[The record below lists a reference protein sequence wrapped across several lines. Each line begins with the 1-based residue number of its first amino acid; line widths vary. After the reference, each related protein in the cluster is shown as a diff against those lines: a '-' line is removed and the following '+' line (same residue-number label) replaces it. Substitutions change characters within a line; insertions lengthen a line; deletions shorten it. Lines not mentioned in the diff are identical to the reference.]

1 MSSITF
7 EDSYL
12 GQSAV
17 PIVFVPA
24 EDSPVVLTEVVQVT
38 PFLLVPNGRF
48 PNPVLSPAYSLANA
62 ERKSQVS
69 AFIMFNIG
77 LNIGLRPNA
86 AVHH

>member
-12 GQSAV
+12 GQSAG

-38 PFLLVPNGRF
+38 PFLLVPYG
-48 PNPVLSPAYSLANA
+48 LDSSLA
-62 ERKSQVS
+62 RCTTQT
-69 AFIMFNIG
+69 
-77 LNIGLRPNA
+77 
-86 AVHH
+86 

>member
-24 EDSPVVLTEVVQVT
+24 EDSPVVLTEFVQVT
-38 PFLLVPNGRF
+38 PFRLVPNG
-48 PNPVLSPAYSLANA
+48 LSLRSLA
-62 ERKSQVS
+62 RSS
-69 AFIMFNIG
+69 
-77 LNIGLRPNA
+77 R
-86 AVHH
+86 